1 MAMKRKQSRSVSS
14 HSRSESYGPKR
25 NSDSGTDERGPRR
38 KSRHDS
44 PRPKLANDSPDEPKP
59 RRTDRR
65 LPHPNHRSE
74 SPLPRRGRKIIP
86 NPSPSAV
93 VEETTDEQNRDDL
106 IFGRHTVIA
115 AMEHERPLN
124 KIWVLPQLKRN
135 SKLNELL
142 FQCKSRG
149 AVIAETTSMRL
160 DQLTQ
165 YATHQGLVAQV
176 GACEYVELD
185 ELIKTAREQR
195 TAPVLIA
202 IDGITDPH
210 NLGAIIRSAEALG
223 SQGLILPQRRA
234 ASVGATVAKVA
245 AGALE
250 SLPISR
256 VVNLNRSL
264 ETLKSEGFWIYGLT
278 VEAPVLI
285 SEVDL
290 SGPIVL
296 LIGAEG
302 KGLSA
307 VTQKHCDGT
316 ARVPLKGETQ
326 SLNASVAT
334 GIGIYEI
341 FRQRLKT

>member
-1 MAMKRKQSRSVSS
+1 MAMKRKQT
-14 HSRSESYGPKR
+14 HSLSKKKSGRES
-25 NSDSGTDERGPRR
+25 PRR
-38 KSRHDS
+38 KSGSDFS
-44 PRPKLANDSPDEPKP
+44 PSNERSPSRTSRANRGSLPKP
-59 RRTDRR
+59 NRRSTVVS
-65 LPHPNHRSE
+65 PPKHRKV
-74 SPLPRRGRKIIP
+74 LP
-86 NPSPSAV
+86 NPTHRT
-93 VEETTDEQNRDDL
+93 VENVSVDEKNRDDL
-106 IFGRHTVIA
+106 IFGRHTVMA

-124 KIWVLPQLKRN
+124 KIWILPQLKRN

-149 AVIAETTSMRL
+149 AVIDETTPLRL

-165 YATHQGLVAQV
+165 SATHQGIVAQV
-176 GACEYVELD
+176 GACQYLELD
-185 ELIKTAREQR
+185 QLIESARKD
-195 TAPVLIA
+195 TISPVLIA

-223 SQGLILPQRRA
+223 SQGLVLPQRRA
-234 ASVGATVAKVA
+234 ASVGSTVAKVA

-256 VVNLNRSL
+256 VVNLNQAL
-264 ETLKSEGFWIYGLT
+264 EVLKGEGFWIYGLT
-278 VEAPVLI
+278 VDAPVLI

-290 SGPIVL
+290 SGPVVL
-296 LIGAEG
+296 LIGSEG
-302 KGLSA
+302 KGLSS

-341 FRQRLKT
+341 FRQRLLSAIPK